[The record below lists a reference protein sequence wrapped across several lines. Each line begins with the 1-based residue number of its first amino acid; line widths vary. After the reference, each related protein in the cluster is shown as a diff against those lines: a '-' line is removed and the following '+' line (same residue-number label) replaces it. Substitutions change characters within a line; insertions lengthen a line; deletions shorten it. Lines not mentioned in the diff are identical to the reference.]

1 MPRANSVPKAK
12 STSPV
17 APPRGT
23 PRGTPRGAPR
33 AGPRYSVILPTYNEK
48 DNLPLM
54 MGLLDEAFSSQC
66 VPPPVSGLPAR
77 PWTPRAEAASAPP
90 HPCPLLTRARKC

>member
-12 STSPV
+12 STSPA

-66 VPPPVSGLPAR
+66 VPAR
-77 PWTPRAEAASAPP
+77 PSRAPVDPRAQAASAPSP
-90 HPCPLLTRARKC
+90 SSAAPLLTRARKC